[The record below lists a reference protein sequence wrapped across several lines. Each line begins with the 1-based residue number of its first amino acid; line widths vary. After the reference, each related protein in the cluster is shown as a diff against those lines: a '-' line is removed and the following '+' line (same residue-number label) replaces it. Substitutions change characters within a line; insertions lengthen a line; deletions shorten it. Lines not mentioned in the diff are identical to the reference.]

1 MAIFTTLS
9 LKLGSAALAM
19 AAVMV
24 TANSA
29 LADAPLMKPSSAVEP
44 MATQMKMKADKTLKR
59 WRLVDVDAAAIEE
72 TILPRGQEKAADRAE
87 RSAKLAGKVTLE
99 LFPDV
104 TVTLNA
110 KHVDDAFAGGVV
122 WHGDI
127 NGTDYGILVVNNGNI
142 TGSIEAGGRSFIIE
156 PTGRGNQHR
165 IREVDPEAF
174 PNDEH
179 MEIGFAPKSTGGT
192 GGGKG
197 KPTDSGSGGTTGGT
211 TGGGTTSIPPPGT
224 ILEVKILAA
233 YTARVN
239 TLFAGLAADRIALDV
254 AIVNTGFTNSGI
266 PKRMSLAGVTPV
278 SPTYDEKTYSD
289 MTMPLRDV
297 TSGTVA
303 NFGAIRE
310 MRSALGADFV
320 TLYADRGEYCGIA
333 WVNGTPPSA
342 SYAFSAINP
351 ACNGT
356 ATLAHELGHN
366 MGLRHDRYVETAT
379 GTDVYNYGF
388 VNTTAKFRDIMSYNN
403 ACAAL
408 GFSCGRITYYS
419 SSKLLYNGNALG
431 VPQGTTG
438 AADASR
444 KLTEQSGFVSA
455 FR

>member
-1 MAIFTTLS
+1 MKNRNTYA
-9 LKLGSAALAM
+9 LKAGSAVLAAAAALLM
-19 AAVMV
+19 AN
-24 TANSA
+24 TA

-44 MATQMKMKADKTLKR
+44 MATQMKHKADKTLKR
-59 WRLVDVDAAAIEE
+59 SRLVDVDAAAIEE

-179 MEIGFAPKSTGGT
+179 MEIGFAPKSSN
-192 GGGKG
+192 GGGK
-197 KPTDSGSGGTTGGT
+197 PTGGSSGGTTT
-211 TGGGTTSIPPPGT
+211 TTTTTTTTSIPPQGT
-224 ILEVKILAA
+224 ILDVKILAA

-266 PKRMSLAGVTPV
+266 PMRLSLAGVTPV
-278 SPTYDEKTYSD
+278 SPTYDEKVYTDS
-289 MTMPLRDV
+289 TMPLRDI

-303 NFGAIRE
+303 NFGAIRD
-310 MRSALGADFV
+310 MRTALGADFV
-320 TLYADRGEYCGIA
+320 TLYADRGEYCGLA
-333 WVNGTPPSA
+333 WINSTPPSESKA
-342 SYAFSAINP
+342 YSLINP

-356 ATLAHELGHN
+356 PTLAHELGHN
-366 MGLRHDRYVETAT
+366 MSLRHDRYVETAT
-379 GTDVYNYGF
+379 TADYYNYGF
-388 VNTTAKFRDIMSYNN
+388 VNTTARIRDIMSYSS
-403 ACAAL
+403 ACTAL
-408 GFSCGRITYYS
+408 GFSCTRITYFS
-419 SSKLLYNGNALG
+419 SSKILYNGNALG
-431 VPQGTTG
+431 IPQGTAG

-444 KLTEQSGFVSA
+444 KLTEQSGFVAA